1 MRENIMALSD
11 EIIDRLMGT
20 DIPTVEEIEA
30 KYPPRK
36 LADGQCVTRIAPSPT
51 GFMHLGSVYAALIS
65 ERVAHQSGG
74 VFMLRIEDTDTK
86 REVEGAAEFIIT
98 ALADFGLKFDE
109 GPLNDH
115 EEVGNY
121 GPYVQSKRKE
131 IYQAYIKDWLK
142 KGLAYPCFC
151 SEDEINAMRERQTKA
166 GGRPGYYGMWAKC
179 RNLTEEQVKANL
191 DAGKP
196 FVIRFKSPGKYINK
210 IAIEDVCRGKRFFPE
225 NDLDIIIMKSDK
237 LPTYHFAHL
246 IDDHLMGTTHVLRGD
261 EWLSSLPL
269 HIQLFQV
276 MGWNPPKYG
285 HIAPIQKLED
295 EARRKLS
302 KRKDPEANIAF
313 YGEKGYPKE
322 VVIDYLMN
330 LANSDFEDFKRDNPS
345 KTYLDFELK
354 IERLNNSGP
363 LLDFVKLENIS
374 KEFMATLSAEE
385 LYARLYE
392 WAEKYDAVLK
402 QKMDTNSA
410 YFKQILNIE
419 RGNCERVRKDFY
431 MFSAIYPEIK
441 YFFDDEFSLSAEEAL
456 SQLANLPKE
465 DVKFIADTYLN
476 LYNPNDTKDEWF
488 AKIKEF
494 ALANGYAKNVKEITK
509 NPDVKYKGTVSDVAT
524 VLRVLMTGR
533 RESPDLYSIMQV
545 LGPERVVQRLK
556 LLA

>member
-1 MRENIMALSD
+1 MALSD
-11 EIIDRLMGT
+11 EIVDRLMGEG
-20 DIPTVEEIEA
+20 IPSVEEIEK
-30 KYPPRK
+30 KYPPRM
-36 LADGQCVTRIAPSPT
+36 LSEGQCVTRIAPSPT

-86 REVEGAAEFIIT
+86 REVEGAAEFIIK
-98 ALADFGLKFDE
+98 ALGDFDLKFDE
-109 GPLNDH
+109 GPLNDKQ
-115 EEVGNY
+115 EVGSY
-121 GPYVQSKRKE
+121 GPYVQSQRKE
-131 IYQAYIKDWLK
+131 IYQAYIKEWLK

-151 SEDEINAMRERQTKA
+151 SEEEIDAMRERQSKT

-179 RNLTEEQVKANL
+179 RNLSEEQIKANL

-196 FVIRFKSPGKYINK
+196 FVIRFRSPGKYMNK

-225 NDLDIIIMKSDK
+225 NDLDIVIMKSDK

-246 IDDHLMGTTHVLRGD
+246 VDDHLMGTTHVLRGD

-322 VVIDYLMN
+322 VVINYLMN
-330 LANSDFEDFKRDNPS
+330 LANSDFEDFIRANPD
-345 KTYLDFELK
+345 KNYRDFEFK

-374 KEFMATLSAEE
+374 KEFIATLSADE
-385 LYARLYE
+385 LYIRLYE
-392 WAEKYDAVLK
+392 WASKYDEKLRK
-402 QKMDTNSA
+402 LMDEKSD

-419 RGNCERVRKDFY
+419 RGNCDRVRKDYY
-431 MFSAIYPEIK
+431 MMSAIYPEIK
-441 YFFDDEFSLSAEEAL
+441 YFFDDEFMLKADEVFEL
-456 SQLANLPKE
+456 LANLSQ
-465 DVKFIADTYLN
+465 DDIKFVASEYIK
-476 LYNPNDTKDEWF
+476 LYNHNDTKEEWF
-488 AKIKEF
+488 AKVKEF
-494 ALANGYAKNVKEITK
+494 ALANGYAKNAKEITK
-509 NPDVKYKGTVSDVAT
+509 NPDVVYKGTVSDVAT
-524 VLRVLMTGR
+524 ILRVLITGR
-533 RESPDLYSIMQV
+533 KESPDLYSIMQV
-545 LGPERVVQRLK
+545 LGEQRVVERLN
-556 LLA
+556 LL

>member
-1 MRENIMALSD
+1 
-11 EIIDRLMGT
+11 
-20 DIPTVEEIEA
+20 
-30 KYPPRK
+30 
-36 LADGQCVTRIAPSPT
+36 
-51 GFMHLGSVYAALIS
+51 
-65 ERVAHQSGG
+65 
-74 VFMLRIEDTDTK
+74 
-86 REVEGAAEFIIT
+86 
-98 ALADFGLKFDE
+98 
-109 GPLNDH
+109 
-115 EEVGNY
+115 
-121 GPYVQSKRKE
+121 
-131 IYQAYIKDWLK
+131 
-142 KGLAYPCFC
+142 
-151 SEDEINAMRERQTKA
+151 
-166 GGRPGYYGMWAKC
+166 MWAKC

-225 NDLDIIIMKSDK
+225 NDLDIVIMKSDK

-330 LANSDFEDFKRDNPS
+330 LANSDFEDFKRDNPT

-392 WAEKYDAVLK
+392 WAEKYDAALK

-494 ALANGYAKNVKEITK
+494 ALANGYAKNAKEITK

>member
-1 MRENIMALSD
+1 MALSD
-11 EIIDRLMGT
+11 EIINRLMG
-20 DIPTVEEIEA
+20 DGVPSVEEIEK
-30 KYPPRK
+30 KYPPRV
-36 LADGQCVTRIAPSPT
+36 LAEGQCVTRIAPSPT

-65 ERVAHQSGG
+65 ERVAHQSDG

-86 REVEGAAEFIIT
+86 REVEGAAEFIIK
-98 ALADFGLKFDE
+98 ALGDFDLKFDE
-109 GPLNDH
+109 GPLKDNQ
-115 EEVGNY
+115 EVGAY
-121 GPYVQSKRKE
+121 GPYVQSQRKE
-131 IYQAYIKDWLK
+131 IYQAYIKEWLK

-151 SEDEINAMRERQTKA
+151 SESEIEAMRERQSKT

-179 RNLTEEQVKANL
+179 RNLNEEQIKANL

-196 FVIRFKSPGKYINK
+196 FVIRFRSPGKYMNK

-225 NDLDIIIMKSDK
+225 NDLDIVIMKSDK

-246 IDDHLMGTTHVLRGD
+246 VDDHLMGTTHVLRGD

-313 YGEKGYPKE
+313 YGEKGYTKE
-322 VVIDYLMN
+322 VVINYLMN
-330 LANSDFEDFKRDNPS
+330 LANSDFEDFIRANPD
-345 KTYLDFELK
+345 KNYRDFEFK

-374 KEFMATLSAEE
+374 KEFIATLSADE
-385 LYARLYE
+385 LYARLYD
-392 WAEKYDAVLK
+392 WASKYDETL
-402 QKMDTNSA
+402 QSLMDDKSE

-419 RGNCERVRKDFY
+419 RGNCDRVRKDYY
-431 MFSAIYPEIK
+431 MMSAIYPEIK
-441 YFFDDEFSLSAEEAL
+441 YFFDDEFKLTAGDVFELLPNL
-456 SQLANLPKE
+456 SQ
-465 DVKFIADTYLN
+465 DDIKFVASEYIK
-476 LYNPNDTKDEWF
+476 LYNHNDTKDEWF
-488 AKIKEF
+488 AKVKEF
-494 ALANGYAKNVKEITK
+494 ALANGYAKNAKEITK
-509 NPDVKYKGTVSDVAT
+509 NPDVVYKGTVSDVAT
-524 VLRVLMTGR
+524 ILRVLITGR

-545 LGPERVVQRLK
+545 LGNERVLSRLNI
-556 LLA
+556 L

>member
-1 MRENIMALSD
+1 MVLSD
-11 EIIDRLMGT
+11 EIINRLMG
-20 DIPTVEEIEA
+20 DGVPSVEEIEK
-30 KYPPRK
+30 KYPPRV
-36 LADGQCVTRIAPSPT
+36 LSDGQCVTRIAPSPT

-86 REVEGAAEFIIT
+86 REVEGAADFIIK
-98 ALADFGLKFDE
+98 ALGDFDLKFDE
-109 GPLNDH
+109 GPLKDNQ
-115 EEVGNY
+115 EVGAY
-121 GPYVQSKRKE
+121 GPYVQSQRKE
-131 IYQAYIKDWLK
+131 IYQAYIKEWLK

-151 SEDEINAMRERQTKA
+151 SENEIEAMRERQSKT

-179 RNLTEEQVKANL
+179 RNLNEEQIKANL

-196 FVIRFKSPGKYINK
+196 FVIRFRSPGKYMNK

-225 NDLDIIIMKSDK
+225 NDLDIVIMKSDK

-246 IDDHLMGTTHVLRGD
+246 VDDHLMGTTHVLRGD

-322 VVIDYLMN
+322 VVINYLMN
-330 LANSDFEDFKRDNPS
+330 LANSDFEDFIRANPD
-345 KTYLDFELK
+345 KNYRDFEFK

-374 KEFMATLSAEE
+374 KEFIATLSADE
-385 LYARLYE
+385 LYIRLYE
-392 WAEKYDAVLK
+392 WASKYDEKLRK
-402 QKMDTNSA
+402 LMDEKSD

-419 RGNCERVRKDFY
+419 RGNCDRVRKDYY
-431 MFSAIYPEIK
+431 MMSAIYPEIK
-441 YFFDDEFSLSAEEAL
+441 YFFDDEFMLKADEVFEL
-456 SQLANLPKE
+456 LANLSQ
-465 DVKFIADTYLN
+465 DDIKFVASEYIK
-476 LYNPNDTKDEWF
+476 LYNHNDTKEEWF
-488 AKIKEF
+488 AKVKEF
-494 ALANGYAKNVKEITK
+494 ALANGYAKNAKEITK
-509 NPDVKYKGTVSDVAT
+509 NPDVVYKGTVSDVAT
-524 VLRVLMTGR
+524 ILRVLITGR
-533 RESPDLYSIMQV
+533 KESPDLYSIMQV
-545 LGPERVVQRLK
+545 LGEQRVVERLN
-556 LLA
+556 LL

>member
-1 MRENIMALSD
+1 MREKIMALSD

-20 DIPTVEEIEA
+20 DIPSVEEIEA

-225 NDLDIIIMKSDK
+225 NDLDIVIMKSDK

-374 KEFMATLSAEE
+374 KEFMATLSADE

-392 WAEKYDAVLK
+392 WAEKYDASLK
-402 QKMDTNSA
+402 QKMDANSA

-465 DVKFIADTYLN
+465 DIKFIADTYLN

-494 ALANGYAKNVKEITK
+494 ALANGYAKNAKEITK
-509 NPDVKYKGTVSDVAT
+509 NSDVKYKGTVSDVAT